1 MCSFEDVQCL
11 GDSSSLLEVSLHL
24 CRTVAFV
31 WVCSFEDVQCL
42 GDSSSLSEICLDG
55 NPIAQDPC
63 YKQIVLRNMQQLKQL
78 DMRRVTVQR
87 LYFTFFSLTPEISMQ
102 LLEWLG
108 TLQLQYLFM
117 FVQENKF
124 STQNLTQLWVN
135 HQAFCKGTKITV
147 LTASFRLSAF
157 EKKNLWSFSNHF
169 RKKNVLK
176 LVLGF
181 FFLTFSSL

>member
-1 MCSFEDVQCL
+1 M
-11 GDSSSLLEVSLHL
+11 
-24 CRTVAFV
+24 
-31 WVCSFEDVQCL
+31 CSFEDVQCL